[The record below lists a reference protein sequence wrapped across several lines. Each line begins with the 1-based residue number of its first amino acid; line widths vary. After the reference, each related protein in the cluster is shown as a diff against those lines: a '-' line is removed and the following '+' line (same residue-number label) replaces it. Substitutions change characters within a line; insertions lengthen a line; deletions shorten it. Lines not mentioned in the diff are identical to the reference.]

1 MFGFILAAGC
11 LIGLVAIN
19 KKRRFTRFA
28 MYRAFRKLETTPG
41 QEQVIRSA
49 LLRLKEAGFN
59 FTRESKEARPEL
71 AELFVAEDLDEE
83 RVKEWFS
90 ARQQALEDL
99 KPVVTGSLKEIHSV
113 LDPAQRKTLKHLI
126 ESAPR
131 AFSGRHHHHWNSAHH
146 CGAARC

>member
-49 LLRLKEAGFN
+49 LLRVKEAGFN
-59 FTRESKEARPEL
+59 FAREGKKTRPEL
-71 AELFVAEDLDEE
+71 AELFLAEDLDEE

-99 KPVVTGSLKEIHSV
+99 KPIVTGALKEIHSV
-113 LDPAQRKTLKHLI
+113 LDPAQRKTLKRLI
-126 ESAPR
+126 ESAPQVFLGR
-131 AFSGRHHHHWNSAHH
+131 RRHHWSPAHH
-146 CGAARC
+146 GGAARC